1 MSETVSRDS
10 TPTANSEARLLSPS
24 APQWADLLRR
34 TDHDVYHLPE
44 YVSLDAKVI
53 GGTPAAF
60 WYREESHAFLLPL
73 ILRGIPDSDL
83 RDAVSPYG
91 YAGPVSDASHEDT
104 AFWRRACDQ
113 MVETLGANGV
123 VTTFVR
129 LHPLLPVPLD
139 VLDGAGAV
147 IHHGETVSVD
157 LSLSLEEMW
166 RETRR
171 DHRNQIN
178 RARRA
183 GVKVVFDDWERLDE
197 WVTIY
202 HENMQRLGASKYYFF
217 PSEHLAALHE
227 AVGDR
232 MHLAVALVDGEVVGG
247 STFFEYRGIVQGH
260 VASTRHRKA
269 HHADKLL
276 YDEVRLWA
284 KDRGNAI
291 LHVGGGVGGAK
302 DLLFSYKAGFSSG
315 RHPFHTWRVVTH
327 GAAYADLLARRG
339 IPPESVD
346 ISGYFPSY
354 RKLG

>member
-1 MSETVSRDS
+1 MPETASHDS
-10 TPTANSEARLLSPS
+10 TPTANGEARLLSPS
-24 APQWADLLRR
+24 ARQWADVLRR

-44 YVSLDAKVI
+44 YVSLDANVS

-60 WYREESHAFLLPL
+60 WYREEGHAFLLPL
-73 ILRGIPDSDL
+73 ILRDIPDSDL

-91 YAGPVSDASHEDT
+91 YSGPVSDASHEDT

-113 MVETLGANGV
+113 MIETLGANGV

-139 VLDGAGAV
+139 VLDGTGAV

-166 RETRR
+166 RETRG
-171 DHRNQIN
+171 DHRTDIN
-178 RARRA
+178 RAQRA
-183 GVKVVFDDWERLDE
+183 GVEVVFDDWERLDE
-197 WVTIY
+197 WVAVY
-202 HENMQRLGASKYYFF
+202 HENMQRLGASKFYFF
-217 PSEHLAALHE
+217 PREHLSALQE

-247 STFFEYRGIVQGH
+247 NTFFEYRGMIEGY
-260 VASTRHRKA
+260 VASSRHGDG

-276 YDEVRLWA
+276 YAEVRRWA

-291 LHVGGGVGGAK
+291 FHVGGGVGGAK
-302 DLLFSYKAGFSSG
+302 DSLFSYKAGFSSG

-327 GAAYADLLARRG
+327 RPAYADLLARRG
-339 IPPESVD
+339 MTPESVD
-346 ISGYFPSY
+346 MSGYFPSY
-354 RKLG
+354 R